1 MSDMSGNSLHYHYI
15 VPGDD
20 FTQAG
25 AASSA
30 VKQILKQLG
39 LNPQTIRKMSISL
52 YEGEINMV
60 IHAGGGEIDV
70 DIDDKKI
77 VAVLTDYGPGI
88 EDVDLAMQAGWS
100 TASEQVRGLGFGA
113 GMGLPNMKKYSDE
126 LIINTT
132 VGAGTKVTIVV
143 NIEN

>member
-1 MSDMSGNSLHYHYI
+1 MSANTLSYHYV

-25 AASSA
+25 MASGA

-60 IHAGGGEIDV
+60 IHAGGGEINV
-70 DIDDKKI
+70 DIDDEKI
-77 VAVLTDYGPGI
+77 VAVLTDHGPGI
-88 EDVDLAMQAGWS
+88 ENIELAMQDGWS

-126 LIINTT
+126 LLVESKVGSGTT
-132 VGAGTKVTIVV
+132 VTITV
-143 NIEN
+143 NIDN

>member
-1 MSDMSGNSLHYHYI
+1 MSANTLSYHYA

-25 AASSA
+25 MASGA

-60 IHAGGGEIDV
+60 IHAGGGEINV
-70 DIDDKKI
+70 DIDDEKI
-77 VAVLTDYGPGI
+77 VAVLTDHGPGI
-88 EDVDLAMQAGWS
+88 ENIELAMQDGWS

-126 LIINTT
+126 LLVESKVGSGTT
-132 VGAGTKVTIVV
+132 VTITV
-143 NIEN
+143 NIDN

>member
-1 MSDMSGNSLHYHYI
+1 MNQSGLHYHYD

-20 FTQAG
+20 FSQAG
-25 AASSA
+25 AASNA

-39 LNPQTIRKMSISL
+39 LDPQVVRKMAIAL

-70 DIDDKKI
+70 DINDKKI
-77 VAVLTDYGPGI
+77 VAVLTDHGPGI
-88 EDVDLAMQAGWS
+88 ENVELAMQDGWS

-113 GMGLPNMKKYSDE
+113 GMGLPNMKRIADILKIDTKVGVG
-126 LIINTT
+126 TT
-132 VGAGTKVTIVV
+132 VTLTV
-143 NIEN
+143 NI